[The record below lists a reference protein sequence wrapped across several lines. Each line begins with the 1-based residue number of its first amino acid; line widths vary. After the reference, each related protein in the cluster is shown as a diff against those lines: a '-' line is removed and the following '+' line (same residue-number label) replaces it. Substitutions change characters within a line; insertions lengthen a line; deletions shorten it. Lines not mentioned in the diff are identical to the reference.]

1 MGGRQGVATWRKE
14 AGEGQGCPGSGTFP
28 FSNNK
33 KPVLGVQRGAP
44 PSAPPAGP
52 RHIFQAPSTH
62 LPALSC
68 ISCKHQHFLWGRAWR
83 CWGVGGPHP
92 AACET
97 STQWLARG
105 SSWPLQ
111 QPGPSLR
118 PKEMPLLVRTGWSA
132 DAPLAQAGQGKSA
145 GPCWVPPPC
154 TSPFHPDCRVFSPRG
169 EGAGQEHRV

>member
-1 MGGRQGVATWRKE
+1 MWRPGGKR
-14 AGEGQGCPGSGTFP
+14 PGRGRAAREVGP
-28 FSNNK
+28 F
-33 KPVLGVQRGAP
+33 
-44 PSAPPAGP
+44 PSATTKSLSLGCREGP
-52 RHIFQAPSTH
+52 RPQPLQPGQDTSSRPPPPTSQPCPAFPVNTST
-62 LPALSC
+62 S
-68 ISCKHQHFLWGRAWR
+68 SGGRAWR